1 MNKDSDEFAGIF
13 ERPLDEIAAAVDAS
27 TGELRMHE
35 VGIIKS
41 ITTGIARVSGLPSA
55 GFDELLE
62 FAGGVSGIVFNLDR
76 DEIGVVLLGDFA
88 HLQAGDEVLRSGRVM
103 DVGVGEQLIGRVID
117 PLLRPLDGKGPVSFS
132 ARWPIERP
140 ATPIMNRSPV
150 TVPLQTGL
158 KVIDALIPVGRG
170 QRELILGDR
179 QTGKTTIAI
188 DTILNQKGQ
197 DVVCIY
203 CAIGQN

>member
-1 MNKDSDEFAGIF
+1 MNKDSDEFPGIF

-62 FAGGVSGIVFNLDR
+62 FTGGVSGIVFNLDR

-88 HLQAGDEVLRSGRVM
+88 QLQAGDEV
-103 DVGVGEQLIGRVID
+103 
-117 PLLRPLDGKGPVSFS
+117 
-132 ARWPIERP
+132 
-140 ATPIMNRSPV
+140 
-150 TVPLQTGL
+150 
-158 KVIDALIPVGRG
+158 
-170 QRELILGDR
+170 DR
-179 QTGKTTIAI
+179 KS
-188 DTILNQKGQ
+188 
-197 DVVCIY
+197 VV
-203 CAIGQN
+203 

>member
-76 DEIGVVLLGDFA
+76 DEIGVVLLGEHTDSRRA
-88 HLQAGDEVLRSGRVM
+88 
-103 DVGVGEQLIGRVID
+103 
-117 PLLRPLDGKGPVSFS
+117 
-132 ARWPIERP
+132 
-140 ATPIMNRSPV
+140 
-150 TVPLQTGL
+150 
-158 KVIDALIPVGRG
+158 DA
-170 QRELILGDR
+170 
-179 QTGKTTIAI
+179 
-188 DTILNQKGQ
+188 
-197 DVVCIY
+197 
-203 CAIGQN
+203 